1 MTAHRETRVFNRILV
16 TLDSSRSGQ
25 SALEA
30 AALLAEA
37 MEYELVGLF
46 VEDSDLMT
54 LASLPFSSEV
64 LRSGVIQNLD
74 PAALAKA
81 MAADAAAARHAMQRV
96 AVRHRLRWSFRS
108 VRGDVG
114 TAFTAAAA
122 ELDILCIGRRSPD
135 RYRRTPLGSPAHMAL
150 DRRSP
155 VLVAGQ
161 LTDRIDK
168 PVAVIVDRIAPDME
182 SVSLAGRIAGKAK
195 TGLVLLEFLP
205 LDADVESMRKEVA
218 ATIPDGV
225 SMRTVLLGR
234 DDPCGLLD
242 SLRRNDYSLV
252 VYGVSKDQPT
262 PAWLDYVADAGECP
276 LLLVPEADATP
287 ANA

>member
-1 MTAHRETRVFNRILV
+1 MTAQPEAPAFHRILV

-54 LASLPFSSEV
+54 LASLPFSRQV

-74 PAALAKA
+74 PDALQKELAAHAS
-81 MAADAAAARHAMQRV
+81 AARHAMQRV

-114 TAFTAAAA
+114 AAFTAAAA
-122 ELDILCIGRRSPD
+122 EVDILCVGRRSPD
-135 RYRRTPLGSPAHMAL
+135 RYRRTPLGNPMRMAL
-150 DRRSP
+150 ERRSP

-161 LTDRIDK
+161 LTARIDK

-182 SVSLAGRIAGKAK
+182 GVRLAGRIASKAR
-195 TGLVLLEFLP
+195 TGLIVLEFLP
-205 LDADVESMRKEVA
+205 LEADVEAMRKQVA
-218 ATIPDGV
+218 TTIPGDV
-225 SMRTVLLGR
+225 TMRTVLLGR

-252 VYGVSKDQPT
+252 VYGVGRDQPT

-276 LLLVPEADATP
+276 MLLVPEA
-287 ANA
+287 

>member
-1 MTAHRETRVFNRILV
+1 MAAQAETRAFNRILV

-54 LASLPFSSEV
+54 LASLPFSREV

-74 PAALAKA
+74 PAALQKEMTAH
-81 MAADAAAARHAMQRV
+81 AAAARHAMRQV

-114 TAFTAAAA
+114 AAFTAAAA
-122 ELDILCIGRRSPD
+122 EVDILCIGRRGPD
-135 RYRRTPLGSPAHMAL
+135 RYRRTPLGSPIRMAL
-150 DRRSP
+150 DRQSP

-161 LTDRIDK
+161 LTNRIDK
-168 PVAVIVDRIAPDME
+168 PVAVIVDRSAPDME
-182 SVSLAGRIAGKAK
+182 SIRLAGRVAAKAR
-195 TGLVLLEFLP
+195 TGLVVLEFLP
-205 LDADVESMRKEVA
+205 LDADVETMRKQVKASVPAEV
-218 ATIPDGV
+218 T
-225 SMRTVLLGR
+225 MRTVLIGR
-234 DDPCGLLD
+234 DNPCGLLD
-242 SLRRNDYSLV
+242 GLRRNDYSLV
-252 VYGVSKDQPT
+252 VYGVGRAEPT

-276 LLLVPEADATP
+276 LLLVPEAGAKASP
-287 ANA
+287 A

>member
-1 MTAHRETRVFNRILV
+1 MTARPDTRTFHRILV

-54 LASLPFSSEV
+54 LATLPFSRQV

-74 PAALAKA
+74 PAELQKE
-81 MAADAAAARHAMQRV
+81 MAAHAAAARHAMQQV

-108 VRGDVG
+108 VRGDVAA
-114 TAFTAAAA
+114 AFTAAAA
-122 ELDILCIGRRSPD
+122 EVDILCIGRRGPD
-135 RYRRTPLGSPAHMAL
+135 RYRRMPLGNPMRMAL

-161 LTDRIDK
+161 FTDRIDK
-168 PVAVIVDRIAPDME
+168 PVAVIVDRAAPEME
-182 SVSLAGRIAGKAK
+182 GVRLAGRIASKAE
-195 TGLVLLEFLP
+195 TGLVVLEFLP
-205 LDADVESMRKEVA
+205 LEADVEAMRKQVA

-225 SMRTVLLGR
+225 TMRTILLSR
-234 DDPCGLLD
+234 EDPCGLLD
-242 SLRRNDYSLV
+242 GLRRNDYSLV
-252 VYGVSKDQPT
+252 VYGVSGDRPT

-276 LLLVPEADATP
+276 MLLVPEG
-287 ANA
+287 

>member
-1 MTAHRETRVFNRILV
+1 MTAQPKSEAFRRILV
-16 TLDSSRSGQ
+16 TLDATRSGQ

-54 LASLPFSSEV
+54 LASLPFSREV
-64 LRSGVIQNLD
+64 RRSGVIQNLD
-74 PAALAKA
+74 PAELQKEMEAH
-81 MAADAAAARHAMQRV
+81 AAAARHAMRQV

-122 ELDILCIGRRSPD
+122 EVDILCIGRRSPD
-135 RYRRTPLGSPAHMAL
+135 RYRRTPLGSPIRMAL
-150 DRRSP
+150 ERRSP

-168 PVAVIVDRIAPDME
+168 PVAVIVDRSAPTME
-182 SVSLAGRIAGKAK
+182 SVSLAGRIAAKAK
-195 TGLVLLEFLP
+195 TGLVLLEILP
-205 LDADVESMRKEVA
+205 LDTDVAAARQQIESLLPADVKTRA
-218 ATIPDGV
+218 
-225 SMRTVLLGR
+225 VLIGR

-252 VYGVSKDQPT
+252 VYGVRPEQPT

-276 LLLVPEADATP
+276 LLLVPEGEPSA
-287 ANA
+287 ANP